1 MKENK
6 IGCRVRIRVRIRVE
20 YDFFKKGK
28 LFVIFL
34 VL

>member
-6 IGCRVRIRVRIRVE
+6 IGCRVRIRVRIMVE